1 MYHCLVIALF
11 DTKNCSAGEGQDWYE
26 KDLEQDFRLSVVGA
40 GFNEDRQ
47 GLRRDK
53 VEYVEEENEG
63 ENYA

>member
-11 DTKNCSAGEGQDWYE
+11 DTKNCSVGEGQDWYE

-47 GLRRDK
+47 GLKMDSK
-53 VEYVEEENEG
+53 SCGEG
-63 ENYA
+63 FLLYED